1 MRISWFWFTSSWQL
15 TSSSFWD
22 DLSLH
27 QQCGALSVFYTLAF
41 SLVLSF
47 FCSKNS
53 KIFYLHSL
61 WTKCRPSFWHCWVA
75 QRPSRTCNSMWLWL
89 TNCLLYI
96 YIFFNFSSFTFF
108 IFICISL
115 QLLVQ
120 RMTMIMMLSGK
131 FVSMNS
137 SYFFAATTT
146 GLLMKYFFILCCRF
160 HSLILNY
167 WCMQLSGIAKHVI
180 LSFWSSVIMS
190 KNIHQNFFNWVYES
204 MVLITAI
211 GLVTEKFFIQRHCN

>member
-1 MRISWFWFTSSWQL
+1 MTDKLF
-15 TSSSFWD
+15 
-22 DLSLH
+22 
-27 QQCGALSVFYTLAF
+27 V
-41 SLVLSF
+41 
-47 FCSKNS
+47 
-53 KIFYLHSL
+53 
-61 WTKCRPSFWHCWVA
+61 
-75 QRPSRTCNSMWLWL
+75 
-89 TNCLLYI
+89 I
-96 YIFFNFSSFTFF
+96 YIFFAFFFNFSSFNFF
-108 IFICISL
+108 IFKCISL

-120 RMTMIMMLSGK
+120 GMTMIMMLSGK

-137 SYFFAATTT
+137 SFFAATTT

-211 GLVTEKFFIQRHCN
+211 GLVTEKFFVKGIVTSEKIFVTNFYIHVL